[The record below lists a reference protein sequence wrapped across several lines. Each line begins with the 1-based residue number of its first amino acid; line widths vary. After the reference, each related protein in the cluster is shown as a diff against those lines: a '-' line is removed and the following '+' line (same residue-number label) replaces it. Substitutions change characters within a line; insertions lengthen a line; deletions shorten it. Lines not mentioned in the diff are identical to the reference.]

1 MNKTHPYRLG
11 KILIVGAA
19 VACCPALLWAG
30 PAGPVDALE
39 EEFHLPPRQ
48 EHVAARAAVHLP
60 NQTVASSSGV
70 HQRLLHPLHHQ
81 VRSTVLPDFSSIV
94 DVEQKKTEF
103 FRYLK
108 PLVEDENQR
117 LLSIRQRLGFIR
129 DHLRFKRP
137 LDKKDR
143 QWLAEVVAEFR
154 LPEDLDDPHDPT
166 FWAILKRRVDA
177 VPVNLV
183 LVQAANESAWG
194 TSRFA
199 REGNNLFGQWC
210 FRPGCGIVPEGRPD
224 GATYEVAAFDSI
236 NESIRSYLNNLNTG
250 RVYGDLRKIRAQCR
264 NEGRDPQATELAKGL
279 KSYSE
284 RGMAYVTEIRAMLRH
299 NAPVIAQLGP
309 H

>member
-1 MNKTHPYRLG
+1 MHSRKNSTRRPWPERDRPRL
-11 KILIVGAA
+11 LFT
-19 VACCPALLWAG
+19 CPIKPW
-30 PAGPVDALE
+30 PDY
-39 EEFHLPPRQ
+39 
-48 EHVAARAAVHLP
+48 
-60 NQTVASSSGV
+60 GV
-70 HQRLLHPLHHQ
+70 NQRLLHPLLLQDAAHQ
-81 VRSTVLPDFSSIV
+81 LPDFSGHCRCRAEKDRV
-94 DVEQKKTEF
+94 
-103 FRYLK
+103 FRYLQA
-108 PLVEDENQR
+108 PGRGRERAPSEHQ
-117 LLSIRQRLGFIR
+117 RQRLGFIQ
-129 DHLRFKRP
+129 DHLRFHRP
-137 LDKKDR
+137 LDKQDQ
-143 QWLAEVVAEFR
+143 QWLGEVVAEFR
-154 LPEDLDDPHDPT
+154 LPEDLDDLHDPT
-166 FWAILKRRVDA
+166 FWAVLKRRVDA
-177 VPVNLV
+177 VPVDLV

-210 FRPGCGIVPEGRPD
+210 FRPGCGMVPEGRPD